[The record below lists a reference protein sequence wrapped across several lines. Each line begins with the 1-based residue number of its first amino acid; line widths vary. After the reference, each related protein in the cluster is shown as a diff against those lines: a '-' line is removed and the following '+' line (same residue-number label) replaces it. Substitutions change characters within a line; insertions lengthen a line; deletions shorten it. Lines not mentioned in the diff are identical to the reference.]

1 MEKLNKPTMS
11 NTKKEI
17 LAAYSELLKRKLETE
32 TKHPKEEKAEKQK
45 TETVKT
51 AGSLSAEGIVK
62 GLAGIKLDIASSI
75 DKIEENLLKE
85 FQKLR
90 NLQEALIAALNTRT
104 DTAGLQ
110 VQTIAL
116 KALESDFRSATSGTW
131 Q

>member
-1 MEKLNKPTMS
+1 MRRKPS
-11 NTKKEI
+11 I
-17 LAAYSELLKRKLETE
+17 L
-32 TKHPKEEKAEKQK
+32 EEKAEKQK

-62 GLAGIKLDIASSI
+62 ALAGIKLDIASSI

-116 KALESDFRSATSGTW
+116 KALESASALRHREHGNESKKEGAVGD
-131 Q
+131 